1 MEMLVFFFYQIINF
15 EPKSDRAEEANY
27 KKRNAN
33 NNIREFNVQNAIV
46 TVNVDMNAIPS
57 YLFFIP
63 FLLSKLRLSLLT
75 WQPLSIS
82 LISLSSSCTRVIVT
96 TYIVDVINEYNIFSS

>member
-1 MEMLVFFFYQIINF
+1 MEMLVLFFYQIINF

-33 NNIREFNVQNAIV
+33 NNVREFKVQNAIV
-46 TVNVDMNAIPS
+46 TVNVDMNAMPS
-57 YLFFIP
+57 YLSFIF

-75 WQPLSIS
+75 WKPSSIS
-82 LISLSSSCTRVIVT
+82 RISVSSSCTKVILT
-96 TYIVDVINEYNIFSS
+96 TCIVDVINEYNIFSS